1 MATEMKN
8 KVVKGVAWS
17 TAEKICSALLQ
28 LVVSLVLLSL
38 LSPEDYGLM
47 AIVAAFPA
55 ILMPLVD
62 SGFSQALIRKSD
74 VDDTDY
80 SSVFYVNIAISV
92 VLYTVLVAIA
102 PACGRFFGA
111 PDFAVIAPILYLL
124 IPINSFSNIQNAIL
138 QRSMEFKNLSLYV
151 LIANAV
157 SSGVA
162 IWMAIEGYGVWA
174 LVGQRL
180 GVVIV
185 KTLLMWWGSRWRP
198 KWIFSMERIRGM
210 FRYGSRI
217 LLSDLVSNVYYQIS
231 NLFIGKFYTK
241 ADLGYYDRGNKIKE
255 MPVTSTIMAVL
266 GVTFSAFSR
275 QRDDRAKLLQNARK
289 VYLIWAFVMFPLM
302 CGLIAVAED
311 MFRVLLPEVWLP
323 AVPYLR
329 ILSLAGL
336 LAPLSVISYNLV
348 KVCDD
353 GNVIFRIEFIKK
365 LIATAVLAITIPISV
380 EAIAWGQVAI
390 FVSDMAINC
399 ITAGR
404 YVKGWTL
411 WKRTKDALPYIGITA
426 AMIAFVWMLGVVGA
440 ALSIPLWVVFVAKI
454 LLGAGF
460 YALLSELFHLEAW
473 IEAKEIIIGYFP
485 RRRKA
490 E

>member
-1 MATEMKN
+1 MATELKG

-17 TAEKICSALLQ
+17 TVEKICSALLQ
-28 LVVSLVLLSL
+28 FVVSLVLLNL

-62 SGFSQALIRKSD
+62 SGFSQALIRKGE
-74 VDDTDY
+74 VDDLDY
-80 SSVFYVNIAISV
+80 SSVFYVNITISV
-92 VLYTVLVAIA
+92 VLYATLVAIA
-102 PACGRFFGA
+102 SACGRYFGA

-138 QRSMEFKNLSLYV
+138 QRTMEFKNLSLYV
-151 LIANAV
+151 LLANAI
-157 SSGVA
+157 SSAVA
-162 IWMAIEGYGVWA
+162 IWMAVRGLGVWA

-185 KTLLMWWGSRWRP
+185 KTALMWIGSSWRP
-198 KWIFSMERIRGM
+198 RWQFSLERIRGM

-275 QRDDRAKLLQNARK
+275 QKEDKVKLHDNARK
-289 VYLIWAFVMFPLM
+289 VYILWAFVMFPMM

-311 MFRVLLPEVWLP
+311 MFRVLLTDLWLP

-329 ILSLAGL
+329 ILSVAGL
-336 LAPLSVISYNLV
+336 LAPLSVISFNLV

-365 LIATAVLAITIPISV
+365 LIATAILAITIPSGV
-380 EAIAWGQVAI
+380 KAIAWGQVAR
-390 FVSDMAINC
+390 FVSDMTINC

-404 YVKGWTL
+404 YVPGWRL
-411 WKRTKDALPYIGITA
+411 GARIKDALPYLAVTGL
-426 AMIAFVWMLGVVGA
+426 MCGFVWLVGVVGA
-440 ALSIPLWVVFVAKI
+440 QLGIALWVVFVMKI
-454 LLGAGF
+454 VLGAGI
-460 YALLSELFHLEAW
+460 YALLSELFHLDAW
-473 IEAKEIIIGYFP
+473 RELNSIIVGYLP
-485 RRRKA
+485 K
-490 E
+490 

>member
-1 MATEMKN
+1 MATELKG

-17 TAEKICSALLQ
+17 TVEKICSALLQ
-28 LVVSLVLLSL
+28 FVVSLVLLNL

-62 SGFSQALIRKSD
+62 SGFSQALIRKGE
-74 VDDTDY
+74 VDDLDY
-80 SSVFYVNIAISV
+80 SSVFYVNITISV
-92 VLYTVLVAIA
+92 VLYATLVAIA
-102 PACGRFFGA
+102 PACGRYFGA

-138 QRSMEFKNLSLYV
+138 QRTMEFKNLSLYV
-151 LIANAV
+151 LLANAI
-157 SSGVA
+157 SSAVA
-162 IWMAIEGYGVWA
+162 IWMAVRGLGVWA

-185 KTLLMWWGSRWRP
+185 KTALMWIGSSWRP
-198 KWIFSMERIRGM
+198 RWQFSLERIRGM

-275 QRDDRAKLLQNARK
+275 QKEDKVKLHDNARK
-289 VYLIWAFVMFPLM
+289 VYILWAFVMFPMM

-311 MFRVLLPEVWLP
+311 MFRVLLTDLWLP

-329 ILSLAGL
+329 ILSVAGL
-336 LAPLSVISYNLV
+336 LAPLSVISFNLV

-365 LIATAVLAITIPISV
+365 LIATAILAITIPIGV
-380 EAIAWGQVAI
+380 KAIAWGQVAI
-390 FVSDMAINC
+390 FVSDMTINC
-399 ITAGR
+399 LTAGR
-404 YVKGWTL
+404 YVPGWRL
-411 WKRTKDALPYIGITA
+411 GARIKDALPYLAVTGL
-426 AMIAFVWMLGVVGA
+426 MCGFVWLVGVVGA
-440 ALSIPLWVVFVAKI
+440 QLGIALWVVFVMKI
-454 LLGAGF
+454 VLGAGI
-460 YALLSELFHLEAW
+460 YALLSELFHLDAW
-473 IEAKEIIIGYFP
+473 RELKSIIVGYLP
-485 RRRKA
+485 K
-490 E
+490 

>member
-1 MATEMKN
+1 MAAELKH

-62 SGFSQALIRKSD
+62 SGFSQALIRKKD
-74 VDDTDY
+74 VDDVDY
-80 SSVFYVNIAISV
+80 SSVFYVNIAISL
-92 VLYTVLVAIA
+92 VLYGTLVAIA

-111 PDFAVIAPILYLL
+111 PDFALIAPVLYLL
-124 IPINSFSNIQNAIL
+124 IPINSLSNIQNAIL
-138 QRSMEFKNLSLYV
+138 QRSMEFKSLSLYV
-151 LIANAV
+151 LLANLV
-157 SSGVA
+157 SSVVA
-162 IWMAIEGYGVWA
+162 IWMAIKGLGVWS
-174 LVGQRL
+174 LVGQRI
-180 GVVIV
+180 GVVVV
-185 KTLLMWWGSRWRP
+185 KTALMWLGSRWRP
-198 KWIFSMERIRGM
+198 CLVFSLERIKGM

-275 QRDDRAKLLQNARK
+275 QRDDKAKLLQNARK
-289 VYLIWAFVMFPLM
+289 VYIIWAFVMLPLM
-302 CGLIAVAED
+302 SGLIAIAED

-329 ILSLAGL
+329 ILSLGGL
-336 LAPLSVISYNLV
+336 LAPLSVISFNLV

-353 GNVIFRIEFIKK
+353 GNTIFRIEFIKK
-365 LIATAVLAITIPISV
+365 LIATAILAITIPISV

-390 FVSDMAINC
+390 FVSDMTINC
-399 ITAGR
+399 LTARR
-404 YVKGWTL
+404 YVAGWTL
-411 WKRTKDALPYIGITA
+411 WARAKDVLPYVAVTA
-426 AMIAFVWMLGVVGA
+426 LMVAFVWALGLAGA
-440 ALSIPLWVVFVAKI
+440 ALGVPLWVVFVAKI
-454 LLGAGF
+454 VLGAGF
-460 YALLSELFHLEAW
+460 YALLSELLHLEAW
-473 IEAKEIIIGYFP
+473 REVKEILVGYMP
-485 RRRKA
+485 RRK
-490 E
+490 

>member
-1 MATEMKN
+1 MATELKG

-17 TAEKICSALLQ
+17 TVEKICSALLQ
-28 LVVSLVLLSL
+28 FVVSLVLLNL

-62 SGFSQALIRKSD
+62 SGFSQALIRKGE
-74 VDDTDY
+74 VDDLDY
-80 SSVFYVNIAISV
+80 SSVFYVNITISV
-92 VLYTVLVAIA
+92 VLYATLVAIA
-102 PACGRFFGA
+102 PACGRYFGA

-138 QRSMEFKNLSLYV
+138 QRTMEFKNLSLYV
-151 LIANAV
+151 LLANAI
-157 SSGVA
+157 SSAVA
-162 IWMAIEGYGVWA
+162 IWMAVRGLGVWA

-185 KTLLMWWGSRWRP
+185 KTALMWIGSSWRP
-198 KWIFSMERIRGM
+198 RWQFSLERIRGM

-275 QRDDRAKLLQNARK
+275 QKEDKVKLHDNARK
-289 VYLIWAFVMFPLM
+289 VYILWAFVMFPMM

-311 MFRVLLPEVWLP
+311 MFRVLLTDLWLP

-329 ILSLAGL
+329 ILSVAGL
-336 LAPLSVISYNLV
+336 LAPLSVISFNLV

-365 LIATAVLAITIPISV
+365 LIATAILAITIPIGV
-380 EAIAWGQVAI
+380 KAIAWGQVAI
-390 FVSDMAINC
+390 FVSDMTINC

-404 YVKGWTL
+404 YVPGWRL
-411 WKRTKDALPYIGITA
+411 GARIKDALPYLAVTGL
-426 AMIAFVWMLGVVGA
+426 MCGFVWLVGVVGA
-440 ALSIPLWVVFVAKI
+440 QLGIALWVVFVMKI
-454 LLGAGF
+454 VLGAGI
-460 YALLSELFHLEAW
+460 YALLSELFHLDAW
-473 IEAKEIIIGYFP
+473 RELKSIIMGYLP
-485 RRRKA
+485 K
-490 E
+490 

>member
-1 MATEMKN
+1 MATELKG

-17 TAEKICSALLQ
+17 TVEKICSALLQ
-28 LVVSLVLLSL
+28 FVVSLVLLNL

-62 SGFSQALIRKSD
+62 SGFSQALIRKGE
-74 VDDTDY
+74 VDDLDY
-80 SSVFYVNIAISV
+80 SSVFYVNITISV
-92 VLYTVLVAIA
+92 VLYATLVAIA
-102 PACGRFFGA
+102 SACGRYFGA

-138 QRSMEFKNLSLYV
+138 QRTMEFKNLSLYV
-151 LIANAV
+151 LLANAI
-157 SSGVA
+157 SSAVA
-162 IWMAIEGYGVWA
+162 IWMAVRGLGVWA

-185 KTLLMWWGSRWRP
+185 KTALMWIGSSWRP
-198 KWIFSMERIRGM
+198 RWQFSLERIRGM

-275 QRDDRAKLLQNARK
+275 QKEDKVKLHDNARK
-289 VYLIWAFVMFPLM
+289 VYILWAFVMFPMM

-311 MFRVLLPEVWLP
+311 MFRVLLTDLWLP

-329 ILSLAGL
+329 ILSVAGL
-336 LAPLSVISYNLV
+336 LAPLSVISFNLV

-365 LIATAVLAITIPISV
+365 LIATAILAITIPIGV
-380 EAIAWGQVAI
+380 KAIAWGQVAI
-390 FVSDMAINC
+390 FVSDMTINC

-404 YVKGWTL
+404 YVPGWRL
-411 WKRTKDALPYIGITA
+411 GARIKDALPYLAVTGL
-426 AMIAFVWMLGVVGA
+426 MCGFVWLVGVVGA
-440 ALSIPLWVVFVAKI
+440 QLGIALWVVFVMKI
-454 LLGAGF
+454 VLGAGI
-460 YALLSELFHLEAW
+460 YALLSELFHLDAW
-473 IEAKEIIIGYFP
+473 RELNSIIVGYLP
-485 RRRKA
+485 K
-490 E
+490 

>member
-1 MATEMKN
+1 MATELKN
-8 KVVKGVAWS
+8 KVIKGVAWS
-17 TAEKICSALLQ
+17 TIEKICSALLQ

-62 SGFSQALIRKSD
+62 SGFSQALIRKKE
-74 VDDTDY
+74 VDDVDY
-80 SSVFYVNIAISV
+80 SSVFYVNIAISL
-92 VLYTVLVAIA
+92 VLYASLVAIS
-102 PACGRFFGA
+102 PACARFFGA
-111 PDFAVIAPILYLL
+111 PGFVDIAPILYLL

-138 QRSMEFKNLSLYV
+138 QRSMEFRNLSFYV
-151 LIANAV
+151 LIANAI

-162 IWMAIEGYGVWA
+162 IWMALEGYGIWA

-185 KTLLMWWGSRWRP
+185 KTLLMWVGSKWRP
-198 KWIFSMERIRGM
+198 KLLFSFDRIRSM

-231 NLFIGKFYTK
+231 NLFIGKYYTK
-241 ADLGYYDRGNKIKE
+241 TDLGYYDRGNKIKE

-266 GVTFSAFSR
+266 SVTFSAFSR
-275 QRDDRAKLLQNARK
+275 QKEDRVKLNTNARK
-289 VYLIWAFVMFPLM
+289 VYIIWAFVMFPLM
-302 CGLIAVAED
+302 CGLIAIAED

-336 LAPLSVISYNLV
+336 LAPLSVISFNLV

-365 LIATAVLAITIPISV
+365 LIATAILALTIPISV
-380 EAIAWGQVAI
+380 EAIAWGQVVI
-390 FVSDMAINC
+390 FVSDMTINC
-399 ITAGR
+399 ITARR
-404 YVKGWTL
+404 YVPEWSL
-411 WKRTKDALPYIGITA
+411 WSKAKDALPYLLITA
-426 AMIAFVWMLGVVGA
+426 LMVAFVWALGVAGA
-440 ALSIPLWVVFVAKI
+440 ALSIPLWVVLVAKI

-460 YALLSELFHLEAW
+460 YALIAELLHLEAW
-473 IEAKEIIIGYFP
+473 REMKEIIIGYMP
-485 RRRKA
+485 KRKR
-490 E
+490 

>member
-1 MATEMKN
+1 MATQLKHS
-8 KVVKGVAWS
+8 VVKGVAWS
-17 TAEKICSALLQ
+17 TIEKVASALLQ
-28 LVVSLVLLSL
+28 LAVSLVLLSL

-62 SGFSQALIRKSD
+62 SGFSQALIRKQD
-74 VDDTDY
+74 VDDLDY
-80 SSVFYVNIAISV
+80 SSVFYVNIVISAL
-92 VLYTVLVAIA
+92 LYGTLVAIA
-102 PACGRFFGA
+102 PACARFFGA
-111 PDFAVIAPILYLL
+111 PDFVVIAPILYLL

-138 QRSMEFKNLSLYV
+138 QRSMEFKNLSLYMLV
-151 LIANAV
+151 ANTV
-157 SSGVA
+157 SSAVA
-162 IWMAIEGYGVWA
+162 IWMAVEGLGVWA

-185 KTLLMWWGSRWRP
+185 KTVMMWWGSKWRP
-198 KWIFSMERIRGM
+198 RWMFSLERIRSM

-266 GVTFSAFSR
+266 NVTFSAFSR
-275 QRDDRAKLLQNARK
+275 QKEDREKLFHNARK
-289 VYLIWAFVMFPLM
+289 VYVLWAFVMFPLM

-311 MFRVLLPEVWLP
+311 MFRVLLPELWLP

-336 LAPLSVISYNLV
+336 LAPLSVISFNLV

-353 GNVIFRIEFIKK
+353 GNIIFRLEFIKK
-365 LIATAVLAITIPISV
+365 LIATAILAITIPISV
-380 EAIAWGQVAI
+380 TAIAWGQVAI
-390 FVSDMAINC
+390 FVSDMTINC
-399 ITAGR
+399 LTAKR
-404 YVKGWTL
+404 YVPQWSL
-411 WKRTKDALPYIGITA
+411 WQRAKDALPYLLTTSL
-426 AMIAFVWMLGVVGA
+426 MVAFIWALGLVGA
-440 ALSIPLWVVFVAKI
+440 WLNTPLWVVFVAKI

-460 YALLSELFHLEAW
+460 YALLAELFRLGAW
-473 IEAKEIIIGYFP
+473 REMKDIIVGYFP
-485 RRRKA
+485 KRK
-490 E
+490 